1 MISGQQGGI
10 WFVSSIE
17 HIKNDVSYSGYKHGI
32 NGEIESG
39 KDDESMKRKTY
50 NNVVRATKMIQK
62 KGYSFEEAN
71 DMAIRLFDKNT
82 KEMNSIEFYIDK
94 IQEKII
100 TVAERIE
107 IGKRNH
113 QIICICLKDFTS
125 REIIG
130 FYESENEIPKEILL
144 KPSGDDWDR
153 GFGHLTI
160 TVK

>member
-1 MISGQQGGI
+1 
-10 WFVSSIE
+10 
-17 HIKNDVSYSGYKHGI
+17 
-32 NGEIESG
+32 
-39 KDDESMKRKTY
+39 MKRKTY
-50 NNVVRATKMIQK
+50 NNVVKATKMIQK
-62 KGYSFEEAN
+62 KGYSLEEAN
-71 DMAIRLFDKNT
+71 KMAIRLFDEHT

-113 QIICICLKDFTS
+113 QIISICLKDYYN

-130 FYESENEIPKEILL
+130 FFKHENEIPKEILS
-144 KPSGDDWDR
+144 KPSGGDWDR